1 MHYDSVESF
10 VMVKRKKTGL
20 VFLSTR
26 NCNISVILW
35 TPHTPA
41 DDNVKSVAMLMLL
54 LRVTAVRAP
63 VNQMIEHQSGELLG
77 VRDQRLQLLHRQV
90 HEGGVGWREHSPGP
104 GYGTTLASGSR
115 GQ

>member
-1 MHYDSVESF
+1 M
-10 VMVKRKKTGL
+10 
-20 VFLSTR
+20 
-26 NCNISVILW
+26 W
-35 TPHTPA
+35 TQTLYTQPE

-90 HEGGVGWREHSPGP
+90 HEGGVGGGEHSPGP
-104 GYGTTLASGSR
+104 GCGTTLASGSR

>member
-104 GYGTTLASGSR
+104 GCGTSC
-115 GQ
+115 